1 MTENP
6 LKQEIKL
13 GIFGGTFNPIH
24 IGHLI
29 LAEDVREEFK
39 LDRVVFIPTNLPPHK
54 RLENGVSSSHRAEMV
69 KIAIEDNPYFSID
82 YVEINRGGLSYT
94 VNTAEY
100 IYENYSF
107 RGKPYF
113 ILGSDQAFT
122 LKNWKDI
129 DKLSTLFDFIV
140 ILRRGERG
148 SIKDLKKYLN
158 EAKINHEFFTKREV
172 DVTSSEIRHRI
183 KTGQSIRY
191 LVTPAVYI
199 YIKENK
205 LYV

>member
-1 MTENP
+1 MRESP

-29 LAEDVREEFK
+29 LAEDVREEFE

-54 RLENGVSSSHRAEMV
+54 RLENGVSSNYRAKMV
-69 KIAIEDNPYFSID
+69 KIAIENNPYFSID
-82 YVEINRGGLSYT
+82 YVEIDRGGLSYT
-94 VNTAEY
+94 VDTADY

-107 RGKPYF
+107 KGKPYF

-122 LKNWKDI
+122 VKNWKDI
-129 DKLSTLFDFIV
+129 DKLSVLFEFIV
-140 ILRRGERG
+140 ILRRGER
-148 SIKDLKKYLN
+148 DNLQNLKRYLV
-158 EAKINHEFFTKREV
+158 EAGINYKFFTKREV

-183 KTGQSIRY
+183 KTGQRIRY
-191 LVTPAVYI
+191 LVTPAVYR
-199 YIKENK
+199 YIIENK
-205 LYV
+205 